1 MKRTEEEMAFNY
13 GEALLAFNHFY
24 YGYRCEE
31 RMMGKKLKDDLF
43 MGFKNMGIFFW
54 DSLDIWCYEMDVY

>member
-13 GEALLAFNHFY
+13 GEALLAFNHSY

-31 RMMGKKLKDDLF
+31 RMRKKLKDDLF
-43 MGFKNMGIFFW
+43 MDFKNSVMN
-54 DSLDIWCYEMDVY
+54 

>member
-24 YGYRCEE
+24 CGCEKK
-31 RMMGKKLKDDLF
+31 MAQKLKDD
-43 MGFKNMGIFFW
+43 
-54 DSLDIWCYEMDVY
+54 